1 MANLI
6 KTITSADITLSGKVE
21 GTFASNLLAAFSP
34 RAGRAECSELRV
46 FDTHIE
52 YATVGGEVYKMHT
65 LAPLLF
71 ALGDRL
77 QASES
82 GLIKYL
88 ENRQAGQQGQAA
100 FIEGFSFSSETV
112 QSPKVAVAYS
122 RDSKSVLKQSIRAAF
137 VSAIAELNTQLSDI
151 LDNEE
156 QLEMIAERIKT
167 IGVYDIP
174 AVPLVTVEGADY
186 MAALDAEKWKEL
198 IQLTQE
204 QVTSVGCLLKVD
216 FCDFAKGSLVVGNY
230 HASNEQRLHDA
241 LTRAGYTA
249 ITITPVFDNAQI
261 ACKLP
266 KQFK

>member
-1 MANLI
+1 MSNLI

-34 RAGRAECSELRV
+34 RAGKAECQELRV

-65 LAPLLF
+65 LSPLLF

-77 QASES
+77 QSSES

-100 FIEGFSFSSETV
+100 FIEGFSMLSESV
-112 QSPKVAVAYS
+112 QSPRAAVAYS
-122 RDSKSVLKQSIRAAF
+122 RDSKGVLKQSIRAAF
-137 VSAIAELNTQLSDI
+137 VSAIAELNAQLADL
-151 LDNEE
+151 LDDEV
-156 QLEMIAERIKT
+156 QLELVADRIKT
-167 IGVYDIP
+167 VGVYDIP
-174 AVPLVTVEGADY
+174 TALVSVDGADY
-186 MAALDAEKWKEL
+186 LQALESEKWKEL
-198 IQLTQE
+198 IQLTQA
-204 QVTSVGCLLKVD
+204 QVTGVGCLLKAD
-216 FCDFAKGSLVVGNY
+216 YCDFSKGSLVVGNY

-241 LTRAGYTA
+241 LSRAGYTA

>member
-1 MANLI
+1 MSNLI
-6 KTITSADITLSGKVE
+6 KTITIADLTLSGKTD

-34 RAGRAECSELRV
+34 RAGKAECQELRV
-46 FDTHIE
+46 FDTHTE
-52 YATVGGEVYKMHT
+52 YATTAGAVYKMHT
-65 LAPLLF
+65 LSPLLF

-77 QASES
+77 QSSES

-88 ENRQAGQQGQAA
+88 ENRAAGQQGQGA

-112 QSPKVAVAYS
+112 QSPRAAIAYS
-122 RDSKSVLKQSIRAAF
+122 RDSKGVLKQSIRAAF
-137 VSAIAELNTQLSDI
+137 VSAIAELNNHLAEL
-151 LDNEE
+151 LDDDE

-174 AVPLVTVEGADY
+174 VPLVSVDGADY
-186 MAALDAEKWKEL
+186 MAALESEKWKEL
-198 IQLTQE
+198 IQLTQA
-204 QVTSVGCLLKVD
+204 QVTGVGCLLKVD
-216 FCDFAKGSLVVGNY
+216 FCDFSKGSLVVGNY

-241 LTRAGYTA
+241 LSRAGYSA
-249 ITITPVFDNAQI
+249 ITITAVFDNAQV